1 MISKSIAKFPKAS
14 RFKLSDL
21 CGRAIVPRIRP
32 HRLALIKRTK
42 RSGIAGRGSAKLI
55 DGQVRR

>member
-32 HRLALIKRTK
+32 HRLALIKRSK
-42 RSGIAGRGSAKLI
+42 RFGVASEAR
-55 DGQVRR
+55 